1 MKIKFATIVS
11 RRDIQIYYFK
21 SPRNHQNEK
30 KKEFNWIQS
39 LLVANVVK
47 EESDDSI
54 ICPKHQI

>member
-30 KKEFNWIQS
+30 KKEFN
-39 LLVANVVK
+39 
-47 EESDDSI
+47 
-54 ICPKHQI
+54 